1 MATNVTYHLVIE
13 SQGTKETK
21 PSAQSEVTKQVTEPN
36 GTDALK
42 AGVKKIAG
50 FYGGASLARTAVK
63 TGIGLMDVY
72 TGNDY
77 QQRVIEGTINV
88 AESAAVIVTAFA
100 ANPLAGAAMLGT
112 KAISLGAEAQRKR
125 VELYTQQLEAG
136 LIRERAGGA
145 FNRSRISGNF

>member
-1 MATNVTYHLVIE
+1 MATNVVYRLVIE

-50 FYGGASLARTAVK
+50 FYAGTSLVRTAVK
-63 TGIGLMDVY
+63 TGVGLMDVY

-77 QQRVIEGTINV
+77 QQRVIDGVINV
-88 AESAAVIVTAFA
+88 AESVVGTGIAFA
-100 ANPLAGAAMLGT
+100 LNPIAGVATIAT
-112 KAISLGAEAQRKR
+112 KAISFGAEAQRKR

-136 LIRERAGGA
+136 LVRERAGGA

>member
-1 MATNVTYHLVIE
+1 MATNVVYRLVIE
-13 SQGTKETK
+13 SQEKTETK

-42 AGVKKIAG
+42 AVVKKIAG
-50 FYGGASLARTAVK
+50 FYAGTSLARTAVK
-63 TGIGLMDVY
+63 TGVGLMDVY

-77 QQRVIEGTINV
+77 QQRVIEGAINI
-88 AESAAVIVTAFA
+88 AESIVGTGIAFA
-100 ANPLAGAAMLGT
+100 LNPLAGVATIAT

-136 LIRERAGGA
+136 LARERAGGA

>member
-1 MATNVTYHLVIE
+1 MATNVVYRLVIE
-13 SQGTKETK
+13 SQGTKEQK

-63 TGIGLMDVY
+63 TGVGLMDVY

-77 QQRVIEGTINV
+77 QQRVIEGAINV
-88 AESAAVIVTAFA
+88 AESVIGTGIAFA
-100 ANPLAGAAMLGT
+100 LNPIAGVATIAT
-112 KAISLGAEAQRKR
+112 KAISLGAEAQRRQADINKQ
-125 VELYTQQLEAG
+125 TIGADF
-136 LIRERAGGA
+136 IRDRAGEA
-145 FNRSRISGNF
+145 FNRSRSSGKF

>member
-1 MATNVTYHLVIE
+1 MATNVVYRLVIE
-13 SQGTKETK
+13 SQEKTETK

-42 AGVKKIAG
+42 AVVKKIAG
-50 FYGGASLARTAVK
+50 FYAGTSLARTAVK
-63 TGIGLMDVY
+63 TGVGLMDVY

-77 QQRVIEGTINV
+77 QQRVIEGAINI
-88 AESAAVIVTAFA
+88 AESIVGTGIAFA
-100 ANPLAGAAMLGT
+100 LNPLAGVATIAT

-136 LIRERAGGA
+136 LVRERAGGA

>member
-1 MATNVTYHLVIE
+1 MATNVIYRLIIE

-50 FYGGASLARTAVK
+50 FYAGTSLARTAVK
-63 TGIGLMDVY
+63 TGVGLMDVY

-112 KAISLGAEAQRKR
+112 KAISLGAEAQRRQADIEKQKIGADFVR
-125 VELYTQQLEAG
+125 D
-136 LIRERAGGA
+136 RAGEA
-145 FNRSRISGNF
+145 FNRSRSSGKF